1 MKKLAI
7 VFAAVLIL
15 APAARSAETVYK
27 YRQTVE
33 IVETAGIQRY
43 AYPVRLNLPGKDI
56 AENLGD
62 IRITDAQ
69 GNNLPF
75 QVDGRVASYV
85 KTMLPV
91 DLAPNEKKTLYAFFG
106 SSNTTPPVTSF
117 GGVQQYIG
125 VNFVTYAW
133 GTVRI
138 SSYTK
143 NNRIIITD
151 NSNKTLIDVDG
162 LNIAPETYQAGTQ
175 RTFTLKQPTML
186 KISCTGLA
194 SVAIGNFKAE
204 ETDSEAVIAGNILLY
219 VPKFL
224 AITSFHVGNK
234 VQVYNGAEL
243 AQEKILGIGE
253 SLVFDGIPSGFRRI
267 VADHE
272 CLIQYGTASAFSLF
286 AVPGRS
292 NTYRFLPIGPI
303 AIGGVEGTRV
313 DITYPDGRMPDNRTI
328 GRDQTLIIP
337 TESFLKNIGSDKT
350 LKAIEIKSDR
360 PITVLGTGG
369 AGGHG
374 STYLPGNDGNLIS
387 RAWTTL
393 TGNVDK
399 ENPSPRMVRLIA
411 PYSNTSIKDGRSKDI
426 FLNLDMGGL
435 AVSMKEYSVEFSNI
449 DLVTN
454 ENCLLLEGNPDDT
467 ASLFQVPAL
476 SDNTVKVSV
485 PKTETKDGGW
495 IPGKIETTKPPAEEA
510 KPESGLMAFL
520 NGIWARVNPKD
531 NPLNFALT
539 LIGLAV
545 IFILI
550 ASIFVRK
557 RSKLG
562 EEEYAEEPSREREH
576 VKPEPVEEYTPPEPE
591 TQTPQPERHSG
602 GDWFEKILEDKP
614 KSGQNLNF
622 KAPRLRAPKISQFIN
637 TETNT
642 IKEFEKTELEPDLFT
657 PQPEPPKEKPEEK
670 PVEKIPEPVVEEN
683 TPESKETVS
692 EIDKIELS
700 VSKITPAIRNLA
712 HQLSGEGVVADPGS
726 LVRLY
731 KEGMVDLFSRI
742 YIVSQSTGILPPHI
756 SNMGILEKTVLTP
769 KDLERVAK
777 LARDIG
783 VFEEVARALVLAE
796 KNNLP
801 NYITSA
807 KLPERLGKV
816 KITSVN
822 SFC

>member
-7 VFAAVLIL
+7 AFTVVLLL
-15 APAARSAETVYK
+15 APYARSAESVYK
-27 YRQTVE
+27 YRQTIEV
-33 IVETAGIQRY
+33 VETAGIQRY
-43 AYPVRLNLPGKDI
+43 AYPVKLNLPGKDI

-62 IRITDAQ
+62 IRITDSD

-75 QVDGRVASYV
+75 QVDSRVASYV

-91 DLAPNEKKTLYAFFG
+91 DLKPNEKKTLYAFFG
-106 SSNTTPPVTSF
+106 SGDTNPPVTSF

-125 VNFVTYAW
+125 VNFVTFAW

-143 NNRIIITD
+143 NNRIVITD

-162 LNIAPETYQAGTQ
+162 LNIAQETYQAGTQ

-234 VQVYNGAEL
+234 VQVFNGGDL

-272 CLIQYGTASAFSLF
+272 CLIQYGTASAYSLF

-292 NTYRFLPIGPI
+292 NTYRFLPLGPI
-303 AIGGVEGTRV
+303 AINGLEGTKV
-313 DITYPDGRMPDNRTI
+313 DVNYPDGRMPDNRTI

-337 TESFLKNIGSDKT
+337 TESFLKNIGTDKT
-350 LKAIEIKSDR
+350 LKAIEIRADK

-374 STYLPGNDGNLIS
+374 ATYLPGNDGNLIS
-387 RAWTTL
+387 KSWTTL

-399 ENPSPRMVRLIA
+399 ENPSTRNVRLIV
-411 PYSNTSIKDGRSKDI
+411 PYSNTSITGGRSKEL
-426 FLNLDMGGL
+426 FSALAPGGL
-435 AVSMKEYSVEFSNI
+435 AVSLKEYSVEFSNI
-449 DLVTN
+449 DIGTN

-476 SDNTVKVSV
+476 SDNTIKVSV
-485 PKTETKDGGW
+485 PKTETKEGGW
-495 IPGKIETTKPPAEEA
+495 IPGKIETPVKPAEEE
-510 KPESGLMAFL
+510 KPKSGFMAFL
-520 NGIWARVNPKD
+520 DGIWARVNPKD

-550 ASIFVRK
+550 ASIFVRRRSK
-557 RSKLG
+557 RS
-562 EEEYAEEPSREREH
+562 EEEYIEESPREQEH
-576 VKPEPVEEYTPPEPE
+576 IRPEPVEEYTPPEPE
-591 TQTPQPERHSG
+591 TQTPQPQSHSG

-614 KSGQNLNF
+614 KSGQGLSF

-642 IKEFEKTELEPDLFT
+642 AKEFEKTEPEPDLFT
-657 PQPEPPKEKPEEK
+657 PQPEPPNEKLDEKPPEPAPDPVVEEKPEE
-670 PVEKIPEPVVEEN
+670 PE
-683 TPESKETVS
+683 ETVS
-692 EIDKIELS
+692 EIDKIDLP

-712 HQLSGEGVVADPGS
+712 HQLSGEGIVADPGS

-742 YIVSQSTGILPPHI
+742 YIVSQSTGVLPPHI
-756 SNMGILEKTVLTP
+756 SNMSILEKTVLTP
-769 KDLERVAK
+769 KDLEKVAK

-807 KLPERLGKV
+807 KLPERLGKI